1 MNEVVIA
8 VYKTA
13 SAAETAVEDLKI
25 ARVPSAII
33 RQFVSDPAAAE
44 ELLEVHNR
52 SMTSGDRVVTVTVDD
67 RHAGAVMGILEM
79 QAPAMMTEAPINV
92 AAAA

>member
-25 ARVPSAII
+25 ARVPSAIV
-33 RQFVSDPAAAE
+33 RQFVSDPAADE
-44 ELLEVHNR
+44 ELREVRNR
-52 SMTSGDRVVTVTVDD
+52 SIPSGDRVVAVTVDD
-67 RHAGAVMGILEM
+67 RHASAVMGILEM

-92 AAAA
+92 AEAA